1 MRIIVC
7 GSNGRMGNVI
17 CKLAAENP
25 ETEVVAGIDVTSET
39 RDFPIF
45 NDINLCDVKADVII
59 SFLPPTANS
68 ETLDI
73 VDYCIKHNTP
83 LVICTTG
90 MPKDT
95 ESTLNEAAEKI
106 PILRSANMSLG
117 INLLSTLLKRAAQLL
132 YDADFDIE
140 IFERHHNQKIDS
152 PSGTAL
158 LLADSI
164 RNALHDK
171 VEYVT
176 DRSTNHEKRA
186 HNEIGLHALRGGT
199 IVGEHSVVF
208 AGRDEVIE
216 FTHIAQSRDVFGV
229 GALRAAKFLQN
240 KSPKMYSM
248 QDLIDF

>member
-1 MRIIVC
+1 MGKVVC
-7 GSNGRMGNVI
+7 R
-17 CKLAAENP
+17 LAAENP
-25 ETEVVAGIDVTSET
+25 ELEVVAGIDITGEGM
-39 RDFPIF
+39 DFPVF
-45 NDINLCDVKADVII
+45 DDIRVCDVKADVII
-59 SFLPPTANS
+59 SFLPPTADA
-68 ETLDI
+68 ETLATM
-73 VDYCIKHNTP
+73 DYCIRHNTP

-90 MPKDT
+90 MPPHT
-95 ESTLNEAAEKI
+95 EGELEKAAEQV

-140 IFERHHNQKIDS
+140 IFEKHHNKKIDS

-199 IVGEHSVVF
+199 IVGEHSVFF

-229 GALRAAKFLQN
+229 GALRAAKFLQGKN
-240 KSPKMYSM
+240 PKMYSM